1 MGSFPR
7 KVSLLVCVRV
17 PEGEA
22 MLSLIVNRILWAIP
36 TLIFVSFISFVI
48 IQLPPGDYV
57 TAYVA
62 QLRHSGEYITEVQEA
77 LMREEF
83 GLNDPLLVQY
93 WRWISAIIMH
103 GDFGRSLEWNMDV
116 KDMIWDRL
124 ALTLAISTLSM
135 IFTWAIAIPIG
146 VYSATR
152 QYSFFDY
159 IFTVFGFIGKGIP
172 EFMLALMLMWLGYA
186 YFNMDVGGLFSRQYE
201 TAPWSWG
208 KFVDLM
214 EHLWVP
220 IVVLAFGSTAG
231 LIRVMRANMLDEL
244 GKPYVETAYAQ
255 GFTERTVVWRY
266 PVRIALNPFIS
277 TVGWALPALFSGDII
292 AAVVLNLPTT
302 GPLLLKALQ
311 MQDMYLAGSFI
322 LILSVFTV
330 IGTVLSDILL
340 AVSDPRIRMA

>member
-1 MGSFPR
+1 
-7 KVSLLVCVRV
+7 
-17 PEGEA
+17 